1 MMRHSIGHDEVDTT
15 RLEKACIRSARMTAQ
30 CSELRALMKATTA
43 ASDIDLKQLA
53 PAMLAY
59 EARVER
65 GSGSYF

>member
-1 MMRHSIGHDEVDTT
+1 
-15 RLEKACIRSARMTAQ
+15 MTAQ
-30 CSELRALMKATTA
+30 FSELRVLMKATTA
-43 ASDIDLKQLA
+43 ASDIDLKQLP